1 MKVEWAWH
9 ELKTIKENVLATE
22 VGYGSTAKQEG
33 TEPREFGKLNMY
45 QAWFEH
51 RGVGCCEPGGKEET
65 RAAIVTTQYGQGHLK
80 GLTLLL
86 PVRIRISRVTFLHP
100 LLIMSLSFI
109 EPPLSIGVVSG
120 KAFLLSTEQQQ
131 PH

>member
-1 MKVEWAWH
+1 MNAVSPKHPSMGVICRFRLREGMKVEWAWH

-51 RGVGCCEPGGKEET
+51 RGVGYGGE
-65 RAAIVTTQYGQGHLK
+65 RHLAV
-80 GLTLLL
+80 LW
-86 PVRIRISRVTFLHP
+86 S
-100 LLIMSLSFI
+100 
-109 EPPLSIGVVSG
+109 
-120 KAFLLSTEQQQ
+120 
-131 PH
+131 